1 MEEPA
6 FNEGGLCPTNSA
18 VRHRGKAYGIS
29 LGHKFEN
36 DIDECD
42 RPELA
47 NVISPLDLG
56 DQREDTII

>member
-1 MEEPA
+1 MKESA
-6 FNEGGLCPTNSA
+6 FYEGGLCPTSRA
-18 VRHRGKAYGIS
+18 VSHRGKAYGIS
-29 LGHKFEN
+29 LGHKFKN